1 MDEEHPASDSPLK
14 DKADSLHALISG
26 PLAAAAA
33 KASARSRNIPAG
45 KDFHFFFNFNEFK
58 APVKKIKEKSESSL
72 SIIAASDNLWG
83 SNKPPKLPND
93 LDEACDWLVGLND
106 ELLDRLAISMDEFK
120 RLREAE
126 EAGGK
131 PTPME
136 LEEAGFE
143 LVYGKKKKKIGGSL
157 NTEKDETFSASGS
170 STVVNVAMKDK
181 RTTAGRSKVPFH
193 IRTIPR
199 PQYEYKIIVNN
210 KNQPFDHVWLETS
223 SDGSRFIHPLE
234 KFSIVDFVDRKCDGE
249 PIQPLP
255 LEGTPFKLV
264 EGVNDLKM
272 VAAKL
277 QGVDEFAVDLEHN
290 QYRSFQGLTCL
301 MQISTRAEDFV
312 IDTLKLRI
320 HIGPHLREVFKDPSK
335 RKIMHG
341 ADRDIIW
348 LQRDFGIYVC
358 NLFDTGQASRVLQ
371 MERNSLEYLLNHFC
385 GVNANKEYQNAD
397 WRLRPIPAEM
407 LKYAREDTHYLFFIY
422 DQMKRRLLAES
433 SDGNDLLLEV
443 YKRSGEICMQ
453 LYEKELYTETSFLN
467 IYGLAYIDLNAEQLA
482 VAAGLCQ
489 WRDSIARAEDES
501 TGYILPNKTLLEI
514 ARLMPTTSGKLC
526 RLLKSKHPFVEC
538 HLLSVIEIIKRSI
551 ANSSSF
557 EGIAEQ
563 LKEKRLEANMEVNI
577 NTRSVP
583 ASDVLMEPTSSE
595 HVDQSRN
602 IATEASV
609 ETVKT
614 VEHDMDVVE
623 ECPKQS
629 IQSPRSGS
637 TSAIVMEQENNVL
650 PLSGIQCLLTQP
662 EITENF
668 DKETRDN
675 KVIEHLPQ
683 KQGGIASVQLLK
695 KPTQAFGALFG
706 ASSFGKKLSS
716 DKVGLTSQDKNVNK
730 VKEIKFSVALPFHS
744 FSGGV
749 TPSEPDVREDKNP
762 SDLQVEDIESP
773 KLPAEV
779 IPLATKSDDEQ
790 IGIDHPATDNEMD
803 HEECSS
809 DHPDIGCG
817 GDNKPECNT
826 NDPADV
832 ILNFDKCFLSINER
846 RNSQRQRKPKSSK
859 KPANIPSIA
868 PYDYS
873 AARGYLNFGRV
884 GQDDKADTEDDCR
897 TQDPKTEIEDKGKT
911 SLDSRQMQR
920 GAPQGM
926 AQVEGRSRGSQPRR
940 RQAFP
945 PSGNRSMTY
954 Y

>member
-1 MDEEHPASDSPLK
+1 
-14 DKADSLHALISG
+14 
-26 PLAAAAA
+26 
-33 KASARSRNIPAG
+33 
-45 KDFHFFFNFNEFK
+45 
-58 APVKKIKEKSESSL
+58 
-72 SIIAASDNLWG
+72 
-83 SNKPPKLPND
+83 
-93 LDEACDWLVGLND
+93 
-106 ELLDRLAISMDEFK
+106 MDEFK
-120 RLREAE
+120 SLREVE
-126 EAGGK
+126 ESGGK
-131 PTPME
+131 TVAME
-136 LEEAGFE
+136 LEEGGFQ
-143 LVYGKKKKKIGGSL
+143 LVSGKKKKKIGGALS
-157 NTEKDETFSASGS
+157 TEKDETFSASGS

-199 PQYEYKIIVNN
+199 PQYEYNIIVNN

-223 SDGSRFIHPLE
+223 SDGSRFVHPLE
-234 KFSIVDFVDRKCDGE
+234 KYSILDFVDRKCDGE

-277 QGVDEFAVDLEHN
+277 RGVDEFAVDLEHN

-397 WRLRPIPAEM
+397 WRLRPIPDEM

-443 YKRSGEICMQ
+443 YKRSAEICMQ
-453 LYEKELYTETSFLN
+453 LYEKELYTDASFLN
-467 IYGLAYIDLNAEQLA
+467 IYGLSYIDLNAEQLS
-482 VAAGLCQ
+482 VASGLCQ

-501 TGYILPNKTLLEI
+501 TGYILPNKILLEI
-514 ARLMPTTSGKLC
+514 ARLMPTTSGNLR

-538 HLLSVIEIIKRSI
+538 HLLSVIEIIKHSI

-557 EGIAEQ
+557 EGIAKQ

-577 NTRSVP
+577 NTRSIP

-602 IATEASV
+602 VATETSV
-609 ETVKT
+609 QTVKT
-614 VEHDMDVVE
+614 VEHDMDAVE

-629 IQSPRSGS
+629 IQSQRSGN
-637 TSAIVMEQENNVL
+637 TSAIVMEQENNDL
-650 PLSGIQCLLTQP
+650 PSSGTRCLSMQS

-668 DKETRDN
+668 EKETRDN
-675 KVIEHLPQ
+675 KVFEHLPQ

-695 KPTQAFGALFG
+695 KPTHAFGSLFG
-706 ASSFGKKLSS
+706 ASSSGKKLSS
-716 DKVGLTSQDKNVNK
+716 DKVGLTSQDKNVSK
-730 VKEIKFSVALPFHS
+730 VKEINFSVALPFHR

-762 SDLQVEDIESP
+762 SDLQVKEDIESP
-773 KLPAEV
+773 KLLAEV
-779 IPLATKSDDEQ
+779 IPLDTKSDDEQ
-790 IGIDHPATDNEMD
+790 TGIGHPATDNVMD

-817 GDNKPECNT
+817 GDNKPESNP
-826 NDPADV
+826 NDPADI
-832 ILNFDKCFLSINER
+832 ILNFDKCFMSINER

-859 KPANIPSIA
+859 KPANNPSIV

-873 AARGYLNFGRV
+873 AAREFK
-884 GQDDKADTEDDCR
+884 QDDKAETEDNCR
-897 TQDPKTEIEDKGKT
+897 TEDPTEAEDKGRT
-911 SLDSRQMQR
+911 SLGSRQMHR
-920 GAPQGM
+920 SALQGM
-926 AQVEGRSRGSQPRR
+926 AQVEERSRGSQPRR